1 MDSVYR
7 GGGWQPDPLSKKYEQ
22 FDSSGFSLGSSFLTK
37 NIDLRPFSVKRHDQ
51 GATSTC
57 VANSVTKALE
67 IKRAMKYGVEKHV
80 DLSRL
85 DLYYGARERM
95 NPAQNHKDAGTY
107 IYLACEVL
115 RDFGVC
121 RESMHPFSKD
131 NIFKKPPIMA
141 SREGRLNRIKSCFK
155 ISSVGDKRL
164 EDIVFNLKAGN
175 PIVFGTVIGKD
186 WFEYKGKE
194 PLEIEK
200 RPECCHAMCVVGY
213 IDGNFVIENSW
224 GNWGLNGFCFVKP
237 EVMASDNTKDLWVIV
252 DGSENWTEK

>member
-1 MDSVYR
+1 MVRRMGKEQIHLIGRASLRSSVLPAA
-7 GGGWQPDPLSKKYEQ
+7 GM
-22 FDSSGFSLGSSFLTK
+22 SFLCS
-37 NIDLRPFSVKRHDQ
+37 FSH
-51 GATSTC
+51 
-57 VANSVTKALE
+57 
-67 IKRAMKYGVEKHV
+67 
-80 DLSRL
+80 
-85 DLYYGARERM
+85 
-95 NPAQNHKDAGTY
+95 
-107 IYLACEVL
+107 
-115 RDFGVC
+115 
-121 RESMHPFSKD
+121 
-131 NIFKKPPIMA
+131 
-141 SREGRLNRIKSCFK
+141 
-155 ISSVGDKRL
+155 KRL

-252 DGSENWTEK
+252 DGSENWVEK